1 MSFLS
6 LSSHHMPVRL
16 KDSPKVQRT
25 RLQSAKWLGNT
36 TALILVVD
44 NDIFVR
50 QSPSEEEDIRITNT
64 GHPDLIYNGIPDWLY
79 QGEFWTICFE
89 DFIES

>member
-1 MSFLS
+1 
-6 LSSHHMPVRL
+6 MPVRL
-16 KDSPKVQRT
+16 KESPKVQRT

-50 QSPSEEEDIRITNT
+50 QSPSDEEDVRLTNT

-79 QGEFWTICFE
+79 QGKYLENWISTIYK
-89 DFIES
+89 IERDKQIEK